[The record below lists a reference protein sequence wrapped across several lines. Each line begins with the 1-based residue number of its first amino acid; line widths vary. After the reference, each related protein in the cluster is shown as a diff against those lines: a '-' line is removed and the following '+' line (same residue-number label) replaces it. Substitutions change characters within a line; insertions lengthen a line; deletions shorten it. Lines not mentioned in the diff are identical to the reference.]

1 MSDFSLP
8 TYAWDTISDEER
20 DRLMLRAATGL
31 KMFDPDLRN
40 EVSEIVEDVR
50 ENGDAALI
58 RALARFDGIELE
70 SHQLKVSE
78 DETER
83 AASLV
88 DADLADAIR
97 QAVGRLRRFNEQL
110 VKATAHTWQAEVE
123 PGIVLGER
131 FGPIASAG
139 LSIPGGKGSYP
150 SVLVQ
155 LGTPATVAGV
165 PEIVVSVPPLKD
177 GSVDPAVIVVASEL
191 GITNLFRCNGPA
203 GVAAMAFGTET
214 IPQAVKVVGPGSPP
228 VAAAQIE
235 CQRFGCVTQ
244 MLLGPSESI
253 IIADDSVSP
262 ELIAADLLV
271 EAEHGPDST
280 ALLVAW
286 DGDLIGRVET
296 ELQAQIEALTEP
308 RRAYATKAIGE
319 NGGAVLVGD
328 EDEAAEVAN
337 AFAAEHMQLDVDP
350 ERVEGLLAKIA
361 YAGEILIGENTPI
374 PTANYMLGV
383 PAALPTARFARVSS
397 GITVDAFLK
406 RTSTA
411 EVSPD
416 ALSRLIDPVI
426 KLAEHE
432 SFPAHAAAL
441 KVRNRNAVTKEIK
454 V

>member
-8 TYAWDTISDEER
+8 TYAWETVAAAER
-20 DRLMLRAATGL
+20 ERLMRRTATGL
-31 KMFDPDLRN
+31 KMFDPELRAG
-40 EVSEIVEDVR
+40 VLEIVEDVR
-50 ENGDAALI
+50 ENGDAALV
-58 RALARFDGIELE
+58 RALAKFDGLELE
-70 SHQLKVSE
+70 PAGLRVSAAE
-78 DETER
+78 VER
-83 AASLV
+83 ARALV
-88 DADLADAIR
+88 DADLTEAIR
-97 QAVGRLRRFNEQL
+97 LAIGRLRRFNQQL
-110 VKATAHTWQAEVE
+110 IDATAHTWTAEVE

-155 LGTPATVAGV
+155 LGTPATVARV
-165 PEIVVSVPPLKD
+165 PEIVVCVPPLKD
-177 GSVDPAVIVVASEL
+177 GSVDPAVVVVAAEL
-191 GITNLFRCNGPA
+191 GIDNLFRCNGPA

-214 IPQAVKVVGPGSPP
+214 VPRTVKVVGPGSPP

-253 IIADDSVSP
+253 VIADDSVGP

-286 DGDLIGRVET
+286 DADLIAAVEAELRV
-296 ELQAQIEALTEP
+296 QIERLPEP
-308 RRAYATKAIGE
+308 RRGYATKALGT
-319 NGGAVLVGD
+319 NGGAVLVGGP
-328 EDEAAEVAN
+328 DEAAAVAN
-337 AFAAEHMQLDVDP
+337 EFAAEHMQLDVDP
-350 ERVEGLLAKIA
+350 DRVDGLLAKIA
-361 YAGEILIGENTPI
+361 YAGEILIGQNTPI

-411 EVSPD
+411 EVSAD
-416 ALSRLIDPVI
+416 ALARLIDPVV

-441 KVRNRNAVTKEIK
+441 KVRNGNGVTKE
-454 V
+454 VEV